1 MSNAVKVIA
10 VASGKGGVGKS
21 NVSANLSYQLAQR
34 QRRVLL
40 MDADLGLANIDVL
53 MGLRARRNL
62 ADVIEGRC
70 SLEEILLTG
79 PGGVRLIPAAS
90 GLKRMAEM
98 DNKAHAAIIQGI
110 SSLDEDF
117 DYLVV
122 DTAAGVA
129 DSVVSFCRA
138 SQQVLVV
145 ISDEP
150 TSMADAYGLIKVLY
164 REAGLTRFK
173 VVCNMVSS
181 EIQARAVFARLN
193 DVAQR
198 FLDVTLEYA
207 GAIPRDEFLLRAVS
221 RQQLVSQLYPTSES
235 SLAFKRLASQV
246 EQWPSA
252 MGQQG
257 HIQFFFERLLS
268 PSVDPVGA
276 AW

>member
-21 NVSANLSYQLAQR
+21 NVSANLAYQLAQR
-34 QRRVLL
+34 QKQVLL

-53 MGLRARRNL
+53 MGLRARHNL
-62 ADVIEGRC
+62 ADVIDGRC
-70 SLEEILLTG
+70 SLAEILLTG
-79 PGGVRLIPAAS
+79 PGGIRLIPAAS

-98 DNKAHAAIIQGI
+98 NSMAHASIVRAVSG
-110 SSLDEDF
+110 LEEGF
-117 DYLVV
+117 DYLLV
-122 DTAAGVA
+122 DTAAGVS

-138 SQQVLVV
+138 SQHVLVV
-145 ISDEP
+145 VSDEP

-173 VVCNMVSS
+173 VLCNMVSS

-198 FLDVTLEYA
+198 FLEVTLEYA

-221 RQQLVSQLYPTSES
+221 RQQLVSQCYPTSES
-235 SLAFKRLASQV
+235 SLAFKRLATQV
-246 EQWPSA
+246 EHWPA
-252 MGQQG
+252 PTGQSG
-257 HIQFFFERLLS
+257 HIQFFFERLLAT
-268 PSVDPVGA
+268 PVDQVGVA
-276 AW
+276 